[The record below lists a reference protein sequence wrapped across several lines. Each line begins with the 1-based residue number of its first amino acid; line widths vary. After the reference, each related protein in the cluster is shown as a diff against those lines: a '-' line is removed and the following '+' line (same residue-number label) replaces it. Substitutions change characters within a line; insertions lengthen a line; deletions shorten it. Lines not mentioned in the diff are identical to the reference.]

1 MRYKINHLAVWV
13 LIVVQ
18 TGLGALW
25 YSPLAF
31 GVEWMGFL
39 NLTESDI
46 VQGNVVAILIAV
58 AGTVLLTYFFAWLL
72 LHLEVAYLSEAV
84 KVGFLLWLCVVL
96 TEHATHYAFQG
107 VHFGVLLIDM
117 GKTLVG
123 ILISTIVL
131 VSWRRRAS

>member
-1 MRYKINHLAVWV
+1 MRYKINHLAVWI
-13 LIVVQ
+13 LIVAQ

-31 GVEWMGFL
+31 GSEWMGFVGL
-39 NLTESDI
+39 AEADI
-46 VQGNVVAILIAV
+46 EGGNFIPFVIAI
-58 AGTVLLTYFFAWLL
+58 AGTILLTYFLAWLL
-72 LHLEVAYLSEAV
+72 LQLEVAYLSEAV

-107 VHFGVLLIDM
+107 VHMGVLLIDM

-131 VSWRRRAS
+131 VSWRVRAG